1 MSNVLQPSS
10 FCDCITRHTYF
21 RVVLVF
27 VLSLMITFVDDIDV
41 LYNKTVLLL
50 FIGMFVISLFI
61 QNDIGTL
68 VLLTII
74 IIMVYNNTLKL
85 DQQTNDLIA

>member
-1 MSNVLQPSS
+1 MSYVLQPSS

-27 VLSLMITFVDDIDV
+27 VLSLIITFVDDIDI

-50 FIGMFVISLFI
+50 FIGMFVTSLFI
-61 QNDIGTL
+61 YNDVGNL
-68 VLLTII
+68 VLLTVII
-74 IIMVYNNTLKL
+74 VMVYNNTLKTTST
-85 DQQTNDLIA
+85 DK